1 MELEVPQLVRQYA
14 FNFTLFGEQV
24 SAIDVI
30 YRSVE
35 IEITRSKSEEINKV
49 DNCLKVIRSYSY

>member
-1 MELEVPQLVRQYA
+1 MDLEVPQLVRQYA
-14 FNFTLFGEQV
+14 FNYTLYEEV
-24 SAIDVI
+24 NDIDVI

-49 DNCLKVIRSYSY
+49 DNSLKVIRSYSY